1 MASFGTE
8 GKSPVMMSEDAM
20 YDDGVVMEAVV
31 EKFVKYFKS
40 IFHHNSWYFAAFIFC
55 KEKIFHKTKHQTFHF
70 RRTSQLFL
78 VVFSILRHE
87 HFSQL
92 QVRAVRL
99 EGGGVLQTLPRG
111 EE

>member
-1 MASFGTE
+1 MASFGTD

-20 YDDGVVMEAVV
+20 YDDGVVMEVVV

-40 IFHHNSWYFAAFIFC
+40 IFHHNSWYFAAFVFC
-55 KEKIFHKTKHQTFHF
+55 KYNAMQKYHIFTSHY

-78 VVFSILRHE
+78 VVFPILRHE

-92 QVRAVRL
+92 QV
-99 EGGGVLQTLPRG
+99 
-111 EE
+111 